1 MSSVVAIA
9 DMFGIA
15 GRQGELVAALAGE
28 QDAASGAEGCLRYS
42 FSAALDEPDHF
53 VLVSE
58 WRDRRAL
65 DAHYASSGFQAFQRS
80 LQGLLARPS
89 EMKIYAVAE
98 TARPVASGPMD
109 PRDAD

>member
-15 GRQGELVAALAGE
+15 GRRSELVAALEAD
-28 QDAASGAEGCLRYS
+28 QRASTGQPGCLRYS
-42 FSAALDEPDHF
+42 FAAAIDEPDHF

-58 WRDRRAL
+58 WSDPAAFE
-65 DAHYASSGFQAFQRS
+65 AHYASTEFENFQRA
-80 LQGLLARPS
+80 LNGLLARPS
-89 EMKIYAVAE
+89 EMTVHTVRE
-98 TARPVASGPMD
+98 TAKPVPSGPMD